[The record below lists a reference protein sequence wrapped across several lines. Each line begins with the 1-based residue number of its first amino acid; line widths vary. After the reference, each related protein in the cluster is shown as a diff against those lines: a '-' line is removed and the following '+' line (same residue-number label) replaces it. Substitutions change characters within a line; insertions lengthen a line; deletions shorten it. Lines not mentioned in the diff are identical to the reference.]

1 MCPAGR
7 GRAAGRV
14 STLPSVDHT
23 RIDDRDGAADAGD
36 DAEVRRRV
44 GPDHVDARH
53 YLAAARDRQCS
64 ATGCRRVTE
73 ADRVG
78 DGAQPQDTHES
89 RHRSPL
95 QDFLKYSAPF
105 ARRCRFQPS
114 RCDAKAPLDTLFQL
128 DDHVRRCAGGSI
140 MDLGGWLRSLGLERY
155 DAAFRANAIDAD
167 VLCDLTDQDLE
178 KLGVLLGH
186 RRKLLRA
193 IAALD
198 DALVPA
204 TARRATPSPI
214 ARDQRSTAGA
224 SETHFEAPASGECG
238 HVTVMFCG
246 LVDSNGSSPSPD
258 AEEWRGLV
266 GAYLDAASI
275 AVTEW
280 DGKVAEKLDD
290 GLIALFGYPVT
301 QENDL
306 GRAVQVARVIQR
318 SVTELNR
325 RNNGKPT
332 LAARIV
338 IESGPTVI
346 DGGSY
351 IFGALPKVA
360 ARAQAV
366 AEPNSLIVATQQRQI
381 PVAEERDSRKRKGT
395 REVGLNRTVNDGRPM
410 SYHRLIARAVDGLD
424 KNTGE
429 ARRALYERARNALVA
444 QLRSNQPV
452 LVLANIT
459 KERLALEE
467 AIRKVEA
474 EAARNLQTGLRTETQ
489 DLRSAAPVWGTPD
502 VGGQSAPPR
511 RDRPTPSWDDVPGAE
526 SSPLLFSARER
537 LVSTRSSTKQ
547 QAVRPLRV
555 SDVQEVGPAVI
566 EAAKAARQTGDANE
580 PETPRH
586 QAAEEPAQFSREA
599 HATRSDLD
607 SNDDNTQQLRGH
619 EPAYEQEDEPVVPH
633 RGTRAQRQRS
643 RTTQGGGANSPTRR
657 RLHCRVQIGPCL
669 YLACSWFPA

>member
-1 MCPAGR
+1 
-7 GRAAGRV
+7 
-14 STLPSVDHT
+14 
-23 RIDDRDGAADAGD
+23 
-36 DAEVRRRV
+36 
-44 GPDHVDARH
+44 
-53 YLAAARDRQCS
+53 
-64 ATGCRRVTE
+64 
-73 ADRVG
+73 
-78 DGAQPQDTHES
+78 
-89 RHRSPL
+89 
-95 QDFLKYSAPF
+95 
-105 ARRCRFQPS
+105 
-114 RCDAKAPLDTLFQL
+114 
-128 DDHVRRCAGGSI
+128 

-275 AVTEW
+275 AVTEC

-306 GRAVQVARVIQR
+306 ERAVQVARVIQR

-410 SYHRLIARAVDGLD
+410 SYHRSSRV
-424 KNTGE
+424 
-429 ARRALYERARNALVA
+429 
-444 QLRSNQPV
+444 PW
-452 LVLANIT
+452 
-459 KERLALEE
+459 
-467 AIRKVEA
+467 
-474 EAARNLQTGLRTETQ
+474 TGLTRIPGKLAGRYTSERVTHWLRNCVPTSPCLSWRTSQ
-489 DLRSAAPVWGTPD
+489 RSA
-502 VGGQSAPPR
+502 SRLKR
-511 RDRPTPSWDDVPGAE
+511 RSVRW
-526 SSPLLFSARER
+526 R
-537 LVSTRSSTKQ
+537 LKQ
-547 QAVRPLRV
+547 R
-555 SDVQEVGPAVI
+555 
-566 EAAKAARQTGDANE
+566 
-580 PETPRH
+580 
-586 QAAEEPAQFSREA
+586 
-599 HATRSDLD
+599 ATCK
-607 SNDDNTQQLRGH
+607 
-619 EPAYEQEDEPVVPH
+619 PAYE
-633 RGTRAQRQRS
+633 
-643 RTTQGGGANSPTRR
+643 RR
-657 RLHCRVQIGPCL
+657 RRIYGRRLRLGARLMWVDNPLRPGGTALLRPGTMCRGLNRPRCS
-669 YLACSWFPA
+669 LARASDW